1 MRHSPDW
8 PRKRVVVMV
17 NPAEIR
23 CRRERLGLTA
33 EGLAQVLGIDER
45 NVRRW
50 EQGTQGIS
58 ERSVELLNQLED
70 RYAALVDDLSAG
82 NRDPVVT
89 FATDDELWAAHPEL
103 RPLPARVHRVAAAE
117 TVIRH
122 GGGIAYH
129 ADRTG

>member
-1 MRHSPDW
+1 MS
-8 PRKRVVVMV
+8 M

-58 ERSVELLNQLED
+58 ERSVELLAQLED
-70 RYAALVDDLSAG
+70 RYAQLVDELG
-82 NRDPVVT
+82 RERRDPMVT

-117 TVIRH
+117 AVVRH
-122 GGGIAYH
+122 GGRISFATDD
-129 ADRTG
+129 AV